1 MEHVAMRQQSF
12 PRVRIAAIATAIAS
26 LLPLSVFGQ
35 TEHSVLQPSL
45 LQPSLLQP
53 SVSQP
58 GLSQPGLAAAVEAQA
73 AQAAAAPAGPVRRIS
88 IDDAV
93 KLALEQNLGI
103 QIQRMDP
110 QIQDLSIA
118 QAKSFWAPSVSST
131 IAKNNQTQAVTS
143 ALSGGHTSVLNS
155 QFSGSVGL
163 SQTLPWGG
171 AYTAS
176 WNSAR
181 LSSTNI
187 FSNFSPQ
194 LSSTLNLQYQ
204 QPLLRNLSMDSIRQQ
219 VALSKKSRDLS
230 DINLESVVT
239 LTARNV
245 RDAYWDLSYAINN
258 LKAQQESLALSQQSL
273 KDNQKRVEIGT
284 MAPIDIVQA
293 QAEVASNESGVI
305 VAEASIRAAQDQ
317 LRALILDPGEADF
330 WDVTLEPTDEMPF
343 NEQTIDVDAAV
354 RNALDKRTDL
364 RSAKNSL
371 DQGDINIRYFNNQI
385 KPDVNAQFGYITT
398 GVGGTALNVV
408 NPLIPTEGGLIVPSR
423 GFGSVLGDVFQSAY
437 PNWTVGLQVAY
448 PLGSS
453 TAQANLARTKL
464 QYQEAQVQMKNLQ
477 MQVVLQ
483 VRNAGRNVVTDEKV
497 VQSARASREL
507 QEKKLEAE
515 QKKLAAGMSTSFF
528 VFQAQRDLSAARVS
542 EIQAISAYNK
552 SLVDFE
558 AVQQVPLTGSAG
570 ITTAG
575 SGAIQSGGIVRTGGS

>member
-1 MEHVAMRQQSF
+1 MEHVAMRQHSV
-12 PRVRIAAIATAIAS
+12 PRVRIAAIAAAIAA
-26 LLPLSVFGQ
+26 LLPLSVFAQ
-35 TEHSVLQPSL
+35 TEQPPSQPSL
-45 LQPSLLQP
+45 T
-53 SVSQP
+53 
-58 GLSQPGLAAAVEAQA
+58 AAVEAQA

-88 IDDAV
+88 VDEAV

-110 QIQDLSIA
+110 QVQDLSIA

-143 ALSGGHTSVLNS
+143 ALSGGNTSVLNS
-155 QFSGSVGL
+155 QFSGGVGL

-181 LSSTNI
+181 LTSTNI

-245 RDAYWDLSYAINN
+245 RNAYWDLAYAINN
-258 LKAQQESLALSQQSL
+258 LKAHQESLALSQQSL

-305 VAEASIRAAQDQ
+305 VAEAQIRSAQDQ
-317 LRALILDPGEADF
+317 LRTLIMDPGAPDF
-330 WDVTLEPTDEMPF
+330 WEVTLEPTDEMPF
-343 NEQTIDVDAAV
+343 TEQTIDIDAAV
-354 RNALDKRTDL
+354 HNALDKRTDL
-364 RSAKNSL
+364 RAARNSL

-385 KPDVNAQFGYITT
+385 KPDVNAQFGYVTT
-398 GVGGTALNVV
+398 GVGGTALNAV
-408 NPLIPTEGGLIVPSR
+408 NPLIPAEGGLIVPSR

-437 PNWTVGLQVAY
+437 PNWTIGLQVAY

-464 QYQEAQVQMKNLQ
+464 QYQESQVQMKNLQ

-483 VRNAGRNVVTDEKV
+483 VRNAGRNVVTNEKV

-558 AVQQVPLTGSAG
+558 AVQQVPLNGG
-570 ITTAG
+570 LGGVTTPGA
-575 SGAIQSGGIVRTGGS
+575 GAIQSGGIVRTGGS

>member
-1 MEHVAMRQQSF
+1 MRQHSV
-12 PRVRIAAIATAIAS
+12 PRVRIAAIAAAIAA
-26 LLPLSVFGQ
+26 LLPLSVFAQ
-35 TEHSVLQPSL
+35 TEQPPSQPSL
-45 LQPSLLQP
+45 T
-53 SVSQP
+53 
-58 GLSQPGLAAAVEAQA
+58 AAVEAQA

-88 IDDAV
+88 VDEAV

-110 QIQDLSIA
+110 QVQDLSIA

-143 ALSGGHTSVLNS
+143 ALSGGNTSVLNS
-155 QFSGSVGL
+155 QFSGGVGL

-181 LSSTNI
+181 LTSTNI

-245 RDAYWDLSYAINN
+245 RNAYWDLAYAINN

-305 VAEASIRAAQDQ
+305 VAEAQIRSAQDQ
-317 LRALILDPGEADF
+317 LRTLIMDPGAPDF
-330 WDVTLEPTDEMPF
+330 WEVTLEPTDEMPF
-343 NEQTIDVDAAV
+343 TEQTIDIDAAV
-354 RNALDKRTDL
+354 HNALDKRTDL
-364 RSAKNSL
+364 RAARNSL

-385 KPDVNAQFGYITT
+385 KPDVNAQFGYVTT
-398 GVGGTALNVV
+398 GVGGTALNAV
-408 NPLIPTEGGLIVPSR
+408 NPLIPAEGGLIVPSR

-437 PNWTVGLQVAY
+437 PNWTIGLQVAY

-464 QYQEAQVQMKNLQ
+464 QYQESQVQMKNLQ

-483 VRNAGRNVVTDEKV
+483 VRNAGRNVVTNEKV

-558 AVQQVPLTGSAG
+558 AVQQVPLTGSPNV
-570 ITTAG
+570 ITPGA
-575 SGAIQSGGIVRTGGS
+575 GAIQTGGIVRTGGS